1 MNKKK
6 KHIPRKELYLL
17 LKNSYKALKQ
27 THQICQQR
35 FKIYNKI
42 KIKYYKKQ
50 NKFQL
55 KKL

>member
-42 KIKYYKKQ
+42 RIKAYKKQ

-55 KKL
+55 KK